1 MERPGSEPFT
11 PEQLEPSIEWA
22 RIPKN
27 TQRVLGGFLQELQT
41 PSAFSDFEVGQTL
54 YEQVVDTI
62 DWVIKM
68 SIYEKLSNPHI
79 AESLG
84 ECVITARE
92 EGKLQLANFLN
103 AMRISVRAISQTRRK
118 K

>member
-1 MERPGSEPFT
+1 MERPGSEPFN
-11 PEQLEPSIEWA
+11 PEQLEPSIDWA

-41 PSAFSDFEVGQTL
+41 PTAFSDFDERQTL
-54 YEQVVDTI
+54 YDQVVDTL
-62 DWVIKM
+62 DWVIKT

-79 AESLG
+79 AERLG

-92 EGKLQLANFLN
+92 DGKLQLANYLN
-103 AMRISVRAISQTRRK
+103 AMRISVRAISQPRRK